1 MGKAAVKCLQQLSF
15 FAKVQKALQAD
26 KNFRKCQ
33 NMNMEVVMTKHETRE
48 YAFLLLYEAMVRAEE
63 LTTIEDLYASTEEML
78 ELPVPEK
85 VKQYVSGVM
94 SQTEELDNIISE
106 YSKTAE
112 PEPCAGGEP
121 FDSAAGTVHEL
132 KNLPQ
137 TPVNVVISEA
147 VHLSQAYAYCRR
159 YRLYQRRTGCLCPF
173 EAGGKGGRLPMAQIL
188 GIDTSNYTTSA
199 ALLDLET
206 GEVHQEKQLLPVK
219 AGEAGLRQSDA
230 VFHHTRQ
237 LPELLERL
245 RPFAG
250 GKSGLRCQ
258 RFHPSP
264 QCGRLLYA
272 LFSHR
277 RRHSPCR
284 CRSYRRTPV

>member
-1 MGKAAVKCLQQLSF
+1 MERAAYQMRFLSILWNSIEIPKETKAIHGESCCKMSTAAFF

-106 YSKTAE
+106 YSKQRSLNRVPVVNRSILRLALY
-112 PEPCAGGEP
+112 
-121 FDSAAGTVHEL
+121 EL

-147 VHLSQAYAYCRR
+147 VHLSQAYAYAED
-159 YRLYQRRTGCLCPF
+159 TAFINGV
-173 EAGGKGGRLPMAQIL
+173 L
-188 GIDTSNYTTSA
+188 GAYARSKPAAKEDTADGTN
-199 ALLDLET
+199 
-206 GEVHQEKQLLPVK
+206 
-219 AGEAGLRQSDA
+219 
-230 VFHHTRQ
+230 
-237 LPELLERL
+237 
-245 RPFAG
+245 
-250 GKSGLRCQ
+250 SGD
-258 RFHPSP
+258 
-264 QCGRLLYA
+264 
-272 LFSHR
+272 
-277 RRHSPCR
+277 
-284 CRSYRRTPV
+284 